1 MSAGSDE
8 THELSADNISEDE
21 LELVAFG
28 DWTCGLG
35 LDGER
40 FSSKSN
46 MGLSPTRLI
55 SLENERNIT
64 VIKFIKEKRLARSR
78 GRIGNMMI
86 PGN

>member
-1 MSAGSDE
+1 MSAGTDE

-21 LELVAFG
+21 LEIDAFG

-35 LDGER
+35 LAGER

-55 SLENERNIT
+55 SLCELVLTN
-64 VIKFIKEKRLARSR
+64 LRSAQ

-86 PGN
+86 PGT